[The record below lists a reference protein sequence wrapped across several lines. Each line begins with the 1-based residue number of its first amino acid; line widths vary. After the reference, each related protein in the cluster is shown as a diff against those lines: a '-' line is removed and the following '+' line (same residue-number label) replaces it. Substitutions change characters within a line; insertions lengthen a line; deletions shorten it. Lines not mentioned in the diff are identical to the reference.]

1 MSLEKEINDI
11 LDRIQEEKKQINFDS
26 PNAREIIADIIA
38 RDLKKKSSRGQK
50 YQSDAGSL
58 IF

>member
-1 MSLEKEINDI
+1 MSLKKEINDI
-11 LDRIQEEKKQINFDS
+11 LNKIQKERKQINFDS
-26 PNAREIIADIIA
+26 PYAREVIADIIA
-38 RDLKKKSSRGQK
+38 QDLKKKSSRGQK

>member
-26 PNAREIIADIIA
+26 PNAREVIADIIA
-38 RDLKKKSSRGQK
+38 RDLKKKSDRGQK